1 MGKIFVPI
9 VGPSET
15 KRAIAKAVDIAR
27 ELDLELIAI
36 NVVDKESIAKLQRY
50 KIFIEEESAM
60 FEDSMKRDAE
70 KYLNYAKK
78 IGEEHGV
85 RVSSVLLEGDPFS
98 EIYDHIRNENDDLV
112 FVCIAKKPD
121 ASNCKDVF
129 GAIEKKILLKTKFD
143 IIIVGGD
150 E

>member
-85 RVSSVLLEGDPFS
+85 RVSSILLEGDPFS

-121 ASNCKDVF
+121 ASSCKDIF